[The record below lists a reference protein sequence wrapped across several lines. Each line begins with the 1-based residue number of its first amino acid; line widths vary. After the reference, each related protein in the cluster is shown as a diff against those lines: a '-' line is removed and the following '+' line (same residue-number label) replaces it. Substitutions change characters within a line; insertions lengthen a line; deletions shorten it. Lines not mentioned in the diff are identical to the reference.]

1 VPSRFPL
8 FSDACLR
15 QQIVDGL
22 VRRGWDVERAV
33 DAFPERTQ
41 DEVLF
46 EHAAKADRVFVT
58 NDEKIPAI
66 AEQWLARGL
75 RFRGLIIWKRRHH
88 LRMTDGD
95 IIRAIEALAE
105 KENALDYPIVYLKPE
120 VGRD

>member
-1 VPSRFPL
+1 MPNWFPL

-22 VRRGWDVERAV
+22 IRRGWDVERAV

-46 EHAAKADRVFVT
+46 EHAAKANRVFVT
-58 NDEKIPAI
+58 NDERIP
-66 AEQWLARGL
+66 
-75 RFRGLIIWKRRHH
+75 
-88 LRMTDGD
+88 RMTDGD

-105 KENALDYPIVYLKPE
+105 RENPFAYAIVYLKPE
-120 VGRD
+120 SDLH

>member
-1 VPSRFPL
+1 VPNRFPL
-8 FSDACLR
+8 FTDACLR

-41 DEVLF
+41 DDVLF

-58 NDEKIPAI
+58 NDERIPAI
-66 AEQWLARGL
+66 AEQWLAKQRY
-75 RFRGLIIWKRRHH
+75 FRGLIIWKRRHH

-95 IIRAIEALAE
+95 IIRAIEALAD
-105 KENALDYPIVYLKPE
+105 KKNPFDYPVVYLKPQA
-120 VGRD
+120 GRR